1 MSLLL
6 YKLVYFYILHTVKV
20 MYDAI
25 VPMKGTNQMLVHG
38 IATIASM
45 NISPWLLHS
54 MELALGC
61 VLCCTLNCPLII
73 MLFPFATL
81 PASPHLPSSLHLLH
95 SLLNYATVAQTHRAK
110 TWNPSISY
118 LQGWLYNSFSANNI
132 QLCNWVTLYSYCYT
146 LQIITKDCYSCSYS
160 YKYNCLKATACKGKD
175 KEPNNRNNG
184 CSHFVSY
191 IAS

>member
-1 MSLLL
+1 MNAYICDRTLNENQPSLHWNSKFTLLCHAVHSVGIHAWPVSLLL
-6 YKLVYFYILHTVKV
+6 YKLVYVYILHTIKV

-61 VLCCTLNCPLII
+61 VLCCTLNWPLII

-81 PASPHLPSSLHLLH
+81 PASPHLPSLLHLSH
-95 SLLNYATVAQTHRAK
+95 SLLNYATVAQTHIAK
-110 TWNPSISY
+110 TWNPPISY
-118 LQGWLYNSFSANNI
+118 LQGWLYNSFSANAI
-132 QLCNWVTLYSYCYT
+132 QLCNWVTLVTGIRC
-146 LQIITKDCYSCSYS
+146 
-160 YKYNCLKATACKGKD
+160 
-175 KEPNNRNNG
+175 R
-184 CSHFVSY
+184 
-191 IAS
+191 